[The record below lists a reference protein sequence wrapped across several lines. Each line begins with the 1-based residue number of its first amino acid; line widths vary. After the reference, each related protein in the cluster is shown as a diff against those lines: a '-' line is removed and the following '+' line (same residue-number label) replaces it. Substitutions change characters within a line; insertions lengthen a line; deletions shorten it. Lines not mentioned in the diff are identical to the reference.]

1 MVVVDR
7 FVSGGRRRTGVDGRV
22 KTNVCVFVFP
32 VQQIQR
38 ARTVHIDKY
47 VRKSHGQRRKEM
59 VVTVAMNDGP
69 ALLSAGRGRAGVDT
83 AAGRDGDR

>member
-1 MVVVDR
+1 M
-7 FVSGGRRRTGVDGRV
+7 SGGRRRRTGVDGRV
-22 KTNVCVFVFP
+22 KTNVCVCLS
-32 VQQIQR
+32 R
-38 ARTVHIDKY
+38 ATDTKRVPYTSINTYGNRT
-47 VRKSHGQRRKEM
+47 RRKEM